1 MVVGLHASIT
11 FPLTASWMHQVAEL
25 GNMGVQLF
33 FLVSA
38 VTMCHMWRQRH
49 NETARTTKFYIR
61 RFFRIAPLFWC
72 AIIFYTF
79 LWHLT
84 PDRRGLSGIG
94 LQDIVLTAL
103 FLHPF
108 AVSAINSVVP
118 GGWSIGIEMG
128 FYGVFPLLAR
138 LRGIRVLLAAF
149 VLYLTL
155 GLAGTAFCERF
166 GSGDDYSTFLY
177 YSFLTQ
183 LPIFPIGMFVYSL
196 ASRDS
201 EARFSPAL
209 AIIALWLVVAFVGKY
224 AIHIT
229 ARPFFWCEV
238 FMLAMLVDVS
248 IRWDL
253 QSRALAFFGQLSYSI
268 YLFHFAVLYL
278 FEKTVGSRWPYWVG
292 LPTALAVTALLAM
305 VSRNTAEKWSQ
316 DAGRLLIGALQN
328 RLSAKQDPQAQP
340 RTPRPST

>member
-1 MVVGLHASIT
+1 MVVGFHASIT
-11 FPLTASWMHQVAEL
+11 FSLTASWMHQVAEL

-38 VTMCHMWRQRH
+38 VTMCHMWQQRH
-49 NETARTTKFYIR
+49 DEAARTSKFYIR

-72 AIIFYTF
+72 AIVFYTC
-79 LWHLT
+79 LWHLS
-84 PDRRGLSGIG
+84 PDRRGLNGIS

-108 AVSAINSVVP
+108 SVSAINSVVP

-138 LRGIRVLLAAF
+138 LRGIRILLAGFA
-149 VLYLTL
+149 LYLLL
-155 GLAGTAFCERF
+155 GLAGTAFFERL
-166 GSGDDYSTFLY
+166 GSGDEYATFLY

-183 LPIFPIGMFVYSL
+183 LPIFPIGMFVYAL
-196 ASRDS
+196 ASR
-201 EARFSPAL
+201 EPQARLPSAV
-209 AIIALWLVVAFVGKY
+209 AVVILWLGIAFIGKY
-224 AIHIT
+224 GFHMN

-238 FMLAMLVDVS
+238 LILATLVDVS

-253 QSRALAFFGQLSYSI
+253 QSKVLAFFGQLSYSI

-278 FEKTVGSRWPYWVG
+278 FEKTVGGRWPYWVG
-292 LPTALAVTALLAM
+292 LPIALAVTSLLAM
-305 VSRNTAEKWSQ
+305 ASRSTAEKWSQ
-316 DAGRLLIGALQN
+316 DAGRALIS
-328 RLSAKQDPQAQP
+328 RLTTRRDAPP
-340 RTPRPST
+340 PMPRPST